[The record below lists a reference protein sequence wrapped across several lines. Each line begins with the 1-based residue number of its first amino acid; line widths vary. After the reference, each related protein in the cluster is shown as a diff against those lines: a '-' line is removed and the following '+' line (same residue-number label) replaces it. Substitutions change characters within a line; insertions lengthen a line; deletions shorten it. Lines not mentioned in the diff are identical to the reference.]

1 MVGDFMELL
10 LWFQSISNIFL
21 DILFKI
27 FTLMGEEYFIMLI
40 FCWLAW
46 NGHKTF
52 AHKTGFAFC
61 FGMGIN
67 QVLKIIFCVQ
77 RPWVLD
83 KRIKASSYALE
94 SATGYSFPSGH
105 TQSGVTVFGCLAKE
119 FGNKVFKAVCI
130 FLAVMVGVSR
140 LYFRVHTPWDV
151 TTSFVIGIL
160 VILATEKI
168 YKLCDKHDFATLLTG
183 FAVSIAMVIFT
194 LTKPYPAYHLPDYSH
209 DCIKIAGAIGG
220 FIVGWFVER
229 RYIKYKSTGN
239 TLQKIYKTALG
250 LILLI
255 AIKLVFKKF
264 VDETYTVMYIQ
275 NFILIFWCIAMYPFL
290 MSKTG
295 PQKKIIKIL
304 SVCVLILF
312 ILTASLFANSG
323 DVTLA
328 EYNKLHDGISYK
340 EAVRIVGSEGNVVH
354 TYSKA
359 SYNTVV
365 YEWYGKE
372 DNSYVSAIFINNQLI
387 GKEKYNL
394 D

>member
-1 MVGDFMELL
+1 
-10 LWFQSISNIFL
+10 
-21 DILFKI
+21 
-27 FTLMGEEYFIMLI
+27 MLI

-168 YKLCDKHDFATLLTG
+168 YKLCDKHDFATLLAG